1 MYELNYTTDFA
12 QGVQKTVIRRVLA
25 KNDNLA
31 HTIRVGCLRNGTNE
45 DLTGARV
52 TGYFIRADE
61 ATVTMEGT
69 VEGSYA
75 CITLNSSCYN
85 VEGRCYIIVK
95 LTRGE
100 ATTTIFWAEGTVSMS
115 QTDAIVETGEATLR
129 LEDLFTR
136 LEAAEAGAAQAA
148 EDATTSAAAAAEAQ
162 ASIEASREV
171 VENAAAAIADAQNAA
186 ARANTAAERVEDIDV
201 SQLLSEVNGVKA
213 SIKPT
218 TLWSGTGWES
228 GSINVPGIG
237 DWTLLQIGLPIGY
250 VLAVN
255 GSTVQ
260 GIGISTGATLH
271 RTLSVRF
278 SVSGTTC
285 TLTTVHYIDH
295 SSGSN
300 HGAITKSSITSIV
313 GLIKGGA

>member
-85 VEGRCYIIVK
+85 VEGRCYIVIK

-100 ATTTIFWAEGTVSMS
+100 VTTTIFWAEGAVSMS
-115 QTDAIVETGEATLR
+115 QTDAIVETGETTLR

-136 LEAAEAGAAQAA
+136 LEAAEAGAAEAA
-148 EDATTSAAAAAEAQ
+148 QNATTSAAAAAAAQ
-162 ASIEASREV
+162 ASIEASRDV
-171 VENAAAAIADAQNAA
+171 VENAAAAITDAQNAA
-186 ARANTAAERVEDIDV
+186 SRANAAAERVEEIDV
-201 SQLLSEVNGVKA
+201 SQLISQVGNVQA
-213 SIKPT
+213 AIKT
-218 TLWSGTGWES
+218 TLLWSGTWES
-228 GSINVPGIG
+228 GNINVPGISG
-237 DWTLLQIGLPIGY
+237 WKLLQVNTAIGY
-250 VLAVN
+250 VLIVGGSSILQGVGASVN
-255 GSTVQ
+255 EG
-260 GIGISTGATLH
+260 LH
-271 RTLSVRF
+271 RTIAVRF
-278 SVSGTTC
+278 TVSGDTC
-285 TLTTVHYIDH
+285 TLVTAHYIKH
-295 SSGSN
+295 NSNSN
-300 HGAITKSSITSIV
+300 HEALTNTSINAIY
-313 GLIKGGA
+313 GLLKG